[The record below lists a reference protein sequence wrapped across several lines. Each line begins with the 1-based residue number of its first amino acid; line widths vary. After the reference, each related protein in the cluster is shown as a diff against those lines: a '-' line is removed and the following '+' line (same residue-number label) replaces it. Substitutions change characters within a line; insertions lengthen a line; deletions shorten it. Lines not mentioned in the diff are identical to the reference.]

1 MPGGRPRGGRRQGAV
16 GTAYP
21 QRSDLN
27 GGKMPVTATPG
38 GTYGDAK
45 ASMDAQRAVPMATPE
60 VAGGWHPSQGRPA
73 TMPAPGS
80 LGDLFAPST
89 DPNEHVMNGA
99 ALGPGL
105 GPEAFGNGNQDKDL
119 ARMVAYLPALSAMAN
134 RPGASA
140 PLRDLVRSI
149 KAAAPGTGT
158 Y

>member
-1 MPGGRPRGGRRQGAV
+1 
-16 GTAYP
+16 
-21 QRSDLN
+21 
-27 GGKMPVTATPG
+27 
-38 GTYGDAK
+38 
-45 ASMDAQRAVPMATPE
+45 
-60 VAGGWHPSQGRPA
+60 
-73 TMPAPGS
+73 MPAPGS

-105 GPEAFGNGNQDKDL
+105 GPEAFGSGEQNKDL
-119 ARMVAYLPALSAMAN
+119 ERMVAYLPALSAMAN